1 MHTRNSWLMYISV
14 RCSGM
19 ERFTGNNESTKD
31 TRMGLSD
38 RWRRGGGD
46 IEKLTI
52 HHAFKMRAAHRK
64 KFFSHGCSD
73 KESKKRRRG
82 PEERVENRWNVESEK
97 LCRVRKEERETS
109 LTPSPAFQLEVG
121 KTLDCP
127 RVLFKFAMGYIQKLT
142 LVRANL
148 MS

>member
-1 MHTRNSWLMYISV
+1 MNP
-14 RCSGM
+14 
-19 ERFTGNNESTKD
+19 
-31 TRMGLSD
+31 
-38 RWRRGGGD
+38 RRTHGWAYPTDGGEGGD

-97 LCRVRKEERETS
+97 LCRVRKEERDFFDSISSFSARGRED
-109 LTPSPAFQLEVG
+109 P
-121 KTLDCP
+121 
-127 RVLFKFAMGYIQKLT
+127 
-142 LVRANL
+142 
-148 MS
+148 